1 MSRLW
6 PRAGPTPLPR
16 TGRVVRRIDVT
27 KFGRAICTL
36 PAAPD
41 AIADM
46 QFYADLAA
54 ELAHERAR
62 ERAADTLDAIAR
74 RDPTILDPRP

>member
-1 MSRLW
+1 MRH
-6 PRAGPTPLPR
+6 
-16 TGRVVRRIDVT
+16 INVT
-27 KFGRAICTL
+27 KFGRVIYTL
-36 PAAPD
+36 PATLD

-62 ERAADTLDAIAR
+62 ERAADTLDAIIR
-74 RDPTILDPRP
+74 RDPTVLEPTR